1 MIKKCLRKRFNI
13 DTIQPLS
20 NQSRKAESMQFLGK
34 FMKKA
39 VVTVIA
45 FAALFV
51 VMYFA
56 LYQSDKEDAIKTEW
70 IKKEYVK

>member
-1 MIKKCLRKRFNI
+1 M
-13 DTIQPLS
+13 
-20 NQSRKAESMQFLGK
+20 QSLGK